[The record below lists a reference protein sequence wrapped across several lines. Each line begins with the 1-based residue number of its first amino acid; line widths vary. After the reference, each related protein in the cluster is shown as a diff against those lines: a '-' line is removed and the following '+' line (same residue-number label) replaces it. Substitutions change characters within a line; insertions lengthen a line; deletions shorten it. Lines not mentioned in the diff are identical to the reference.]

1 MDWHD
6 LAEVAGLRLDSDTRG
21 ILSLY
26 FEGRFIPQY
35 ARNLYTFS
43 ILFRRFYMAKS
54 NMSDG
59 AADGLA
65 AVVVISVVVIWAY
78 VYLAGMPA

>member
-1 MDWHD
+1 
-6 LAEVAGLRLDSDTRG
+6 
-21 ILSLY
+21 
-26 FEGRFIPQY
+26 
-35 ARNLYTFS
+35 
-43 ILFRRFYMAKS
+43 MAKS

-65 AVVVISVVVIWAY
+65 AVIVISVAVIWAY